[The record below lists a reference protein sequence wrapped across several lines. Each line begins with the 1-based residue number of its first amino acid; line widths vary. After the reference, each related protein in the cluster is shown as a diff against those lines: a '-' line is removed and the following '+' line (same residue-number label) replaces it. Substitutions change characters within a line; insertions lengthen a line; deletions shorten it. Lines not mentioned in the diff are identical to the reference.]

1 MPPLKVFIDTDAIGE
16 FCRRWNVTE
25 LSLFGSALRDDF
37 GPDSDVD
44 VLVTFAA
51 DARPT
56 LFDMVHMKEQL
67 EAVLGHSVDLVS
79 RRGVEQSR
87 NYLRRRAILSSAEP
101 IYHVER

>member
-1 MPPLKVFIDTDAIGE
+1 MPPLKGLIDADAIGE

-25 LSLFGSALRDDF
+25 LSVFGSALREDF
-37 GPDSDVD
+37 GADSDVD
-44 VLVTFAA
+44 VMVTFAA

-67 EAVLGHSVDLVS
+67 EAVLGHRVDLVS

-87 NYLRRRAILSSAEP
+87 NYLRREAILSSAEP
-101 IYHVER
+101 IYAER

>member
-1 MPPLKVFIDTDAIGE
+1 MPPLKGLIDADAIGE

-25 LSLFGSALRDDF
+25 LSVFGSALREDF
-37 GPDSDVD
+37 GADSDVD
-44 VLVTFAA
+44 VMVTFAA

-67 EAVLGHSVDLVS
+67 EAVLGHRVDLVS

-87 NYLRRRAILSSAEP
+87 NYLRREAILSSAKP
-101 IYHVER
+101 IYAER